1 MTYLVKLGVVVA
13 CVVAACSSS
22 KDALFNDG
30 GPAPDAQFEPDARF
44 DATTSDP
51 CDGAGQVVRDGV
63 LMCNFGELDGGGA
76 AGSGGGAAGSGGGAG
91 GSGGA
96 AGSGGAVAG
105 SGGNP
110 RGGSGGAV
118 AGSGGSAGTSSRG
131 GTGGGCGNEAIGL
144 CARPYECVRSCG
156 GPIESNSCCQCQAP
170 LFDNFND
177 IACRNMG
184 TPTISYAGC
193 GYFGDLNH
201 VTIAKRDI
209 TRDLCVKLV
218 FVDPATSSSG
228 ISFRWSNPALSSV
241 PNWGLEMYGAGP
253 AAACA
258 TPGQLPS
265 AGQSVAGMVTVT
277 RDTTS
282 GNPVSVSFD
291 LSVTYQSAAGAKT
304 ERMSASDVV
313 TSGSCNVP
321 LFP

>member
-1 MTYLVKLGVVVA
+1 M
-13 CVVAACSSS
+13 
-22 KDALFNDG
+22 
-30 GPAPDAQFEPDARF
+30 
-44 DATTSDP
+44 
-51 CDGAGQVVRDGV
+51 AGQRGSVAGQR
-63 LMCNFGELDGGGA
+63 GGGA
-76 AGSGGGAAGSGGGAG
+76 
-91 GSGGA
+91 A
-96 AGSGGAVAG
+96 AGSGGAVAGSGGGAAG

-118 AGSGGSAGTSSRG
+118 AGSGGSAGASGRG
-131 GTGGGCGNEAIGL
+131 GAGGGCGDVGL

-156 GPIESNSCCQCQAP
+156 GRIEYNGCCLCQAP
-170 LFDNFND
+170 LFDNFGD

-253 AAACA
+253 AADCA

-265 AGQSVAGMVTVT
+265 GGQSVAGMVTVT

-282 GNPVSVSFD
+282 GNPVSVSFES
-291 LSVTYQSAAGAKT
+291 LGHVP
-304 ERMSASDVV
+304 ERRRHQDRADERERRRHVRIVRRAVV
-313 TSGSCNVP
+313 PVRQLRSLTP
-321 LFP
+321 AT